1 MGKLAVLG
9 IGESGVG
16 AALLAQKHGWDVFLS
31 DAGRPKPS
39 YLETVVRKG
48 WRHETGKHTLD
59 ELFSADVVVKSP
71 GIPPTASAVVALR
84 ERGAEVISEIEWAYR
99 FCNNARII
107 AVTGSN
113 GKTTTSTLIHL
124 LLTGAGRK
132 AALCGNIG
140 RSFSAQVAQAPA
152 DWYVVEASSFQLE
165 DVVRFRPKVAVFT
178 NISRN
183 HLDRY
188 DGSMEKYTAAKMR
201 LTENMGPDDFIVA
214 YHDSPALKAALE
226 ARRGQCPAQIHY
238 YSEKYTQGLSA
249 WMADRQLIYQDM
261 KGNKRTSGTDN
272 ESLFTPPNNQN
283 LTAAWLA
290 TELVHCRNQNIR
302 EMLSGFENLD
312 HRLERVRFLDGVAY
326 LNDSKS
332 TTVYSTWYALERF
345 DAPIVWIMG
354 GRDKGNDYGEL
365 LPLVKEKVKALI
377 ALTTEVEKIRA
388 AFAQVVPTFIHVTD
402 MKEAVRIA
410 RSLAVADD
418 IVLLSPACASFD
430 LFDSYEQRGEAFKEA
445 VLALEEKKD

>member
-1 MGKLAVLG
+1 MGKLGVLG

-31 DAGRPKPS
+31 DGGRPKPS
-39 YLETVVRKG
+39 YSAFVAARG
-48 WRHETGKHTLD
+48 WRHETQKHTPE

-71 GIPPTASAVVALR
+71 GIPPTAPVVMALR
-84 ERGAEVISEIEWAYR
+84 ERGVEVISEIEWAYR
-99 FCNNARII
+99 FCNTANII

-113 GKTTTSTLIHL
+113 GKTTTCTLIHL
-124 LLTGAGRK
+124 LLKGAGRN

-140 RSFSAQVAQAPA
+140 RSFAAQVCEAPA
-152 DWYVVEASSFQLE
+152 DWYVVETSSFQLE
-165 DVVRFRPKVAVFT
+165 DIVRFRPKVAVFT
-178 NISRN
+178 NLSRN

-188 DGSMEKYTAAKMR
+188 DGSMEKYGAAKMR
-201 LTENMGPDDFIVA
+201 LLENMGADDFVVA
-214 YHDSPALKAALE
+214 YRDSPALMAALTTH
-226 ARRGQCPAQIHY
+226 RGNCPASFHY
-238 YSEKYTQGLSA
+238 YSEKYSDGLSA
-249 WMADRQLIYQDM
+249 WMADKQLIFHDM
-261 KGNKRTSGTDN
+261 KGNKRNSGIDN

-290 TELVHCRNQNIR
+290 TELVHCRNENVR

-332 TTVYSTWYALERF
+332 TTVYSTWYALDRF
-345 DAPIVWIMG
+345 DSPIVWIMG

-365 LPLVKEKVKALI
+365 LPLVTQKVKAI
-377 ALTTEVEKIRA
+377 VALTTEVEKIRE
-388 AFAQVVPTFIHVTD
+388 AFAKVVPTFIHVTD
-402 MKEAVRIA
+402 MNEAVRIA

-430 LFDSYEQRGEAFKEA
+430 LFESYEQRGEAFKKA
-445 VLALEEKKD
+445 VLALEEKA